1 VCVGRCGIISSLHT
15 NEMGIVD
22 QIQTFVLT
30 DKALHDILKVIA
42 SILLALA
49 SLSAFLERQK
59 DRSKSRWLAHPKDNA
74 SKRATELW
82 FLGYGVFWISCFGYI
97 IGSQIYLEFTEVG
110 FMVVCGGLATPLLLQ
125 PFLVPSVT
133 LDQGK
138 PLLERYSFKAN
149 LWIVVFSIIGNYWYT
164 HYFYN
169 VLGASY
175 TFRSWDVNGVPIP
188 MFFATHFY
196 FCFYHT
202 LSSMALHK
210 VRSTYTAGGSRL
222 LFETCLVLAMSY
234 ITAFMEAFTISG
246 FQCYSFQ
253 DRYMAWVLG
262 SAFYGI
268 YFIVSFP
275 MYMRL
280 DESLERR
287 HTAFDALIESLAS
300 GMAVLFLLD
309 FVRIAMGQDMTLSLN
324 RPCKLDPSKTC
335 HPFTGMRC

>member
-1 VCVGRCGIISSLHT
+1 
-15 NEMGIVD
+15 MGIVGD
-22 QIQTFVLT
+22 LQHFVMT
-30 DKALHDILKVIA
+30 DKALHDILGVIG
-42 SILLALA
+42 SMLVALA
-49 SLSAFLERQK
+49 SLSTLLTRQ
-59 DRSKSRWLAHPKDNA
+59 RNPTLSRWLADPKA
-74 SKRATELW
+74 SPAKRATEVW
-82 FLGYGVFWISCFGYI
+82 FLGYGFFWILCFAGI
-97 IGSQIYLEFTEVG
+97 IASQVYLQFTEVT
-110 FMVVCGGLATPLLLQ
+110 FFVVCGGLMLPLLLQ
-125 PFLVPSVT
+125 PVLAPSVT

-138 PLLERYSFKAN
+138 PLLERHSFKAN
-149 LWIVVFSIIGNYWYT
+149 VWIAVFSIIGNYWYT

-202 LSSMALHK
+202 LSNMALHK
-210 VRSTYTAGGSRL
+210 VRTTFSPGSQRL
-222 LFETCLVLAMSY
+222 LFETCLVLVMSY
-234 ITAFMEAFTISG
+234 VTAFMEAFTISG
-246 FQCYSFQ
+246 FQCYSFE

-280 DESLERR
+280 DEDDKRR
-287 HTAFDALIESLAS
+287 HTCFDALIESLAS

-309 FVRIAMGQDMTLSLN
+309 FVRVAMGKDMTLSLN
-324 RPCKLDPSKTC
+324 RPCKLDASKTC